1 MCSRE
6 AAPPTIRQCSAIP
19 ALGSKSVPCKMP
31 KSISEAGNDER
42 RRGGRRR
49 IRRERRDAHHL
60 FERRLHRK
68 AEEEI
73 KHKHSLMSGI
83 SPRTELNL
91 DTNSLSSPPST
102 TSSTP
107 SDNPQSDGLPAP
119 SEADPIGSEP
129 MLSRNSMLLSLIACG
144 GTGSFRRAVLP
155 ASVKEHVPGRKSC
168 SGGGGSS
175 LHKGV
180 MCKAAKMATED
191 ERVMISYMS
200 ENPRFGNSQ
209 AEEKEYFSGSIVE
222 SMTNDCANEPV
233 AQEVVFVQSRKCTR
247 SGCCTHWLPFL
258 GCTHRRKCY
267 LGRPSGRQ
275 PPTNEPNH
283 RASKRGVVRA

>member
-1 MCSRE
+1 MANVEEEEEDEEEYEEKGATHTTCSRGVSTE
-6 AAPPTIRQCSAIP
+6 EP
-19 ALGSKSVPCKMP
+19 
-31 KSISEAGNDER
+31 EE
-42 RRGGRRR
+42 
-49 IRRERRDAHHL
+49 
-60 FERRLHRK
+60 
-68 AEEEI
+68 EEEI
-73 KHKHSLMSGI
+73 KHKQSHKSGV

-91 DTNSLSSPPST
+91 DSNSLSSPPST

-107 SDNPQSDGLPAP
+107 SDNPAP
-119 SEADPIGSEP
+119 GEADPIGSEP

-168 SGGGGSS
+168 SGGSS

-180 MCKAAKMATED
+180 VCKAAKMATEE

-233 AQEVVFVQSRKCTR
+233 LKKSSSYNQER
-247 SGCCTHWLPFL
+247 
-258 GCTHRRKCY
+258 
-267 LGRPSGRQ
+267 
-275 PPTNEPNH
+275 
-283 RASKRGVVRA
+283 